1 MNYKK
6 LHRGN
11 FPDPEFYS
19 HVGTYGD
26 WKAYAAKKVTDGII
40 KVKLV
45 SMAHTRRANLF
56 LMYSLNLGRFAFNKD
71 GEFFRDTHL
80 LESIVL
86 DGDME
91 KYVRNLED
99 KENQVNRAEG

>member
-26 WKAYAAKKVTDGII
+26 WKAYATREMTDGFIN
-40 KVKLV
+40 VKLV
-45 SMAHTRRANLF
+45 SIVPAKRANLF
-56 LMYSLNLGRFAFNKD
+56 LRYSLNLGRFAFSKD

-86 DGDME
+86 DSYIKE
-91 KYVRNLED
+91 YVRNLED
-99 KENQVNRAEG
+99 KEKPL

>member
-26 WKAYAAKKVTDGII
+26 WKAYAAKEAADGFV

-45 SMAHTRRANLF
+45 CMVPARRANLF
-56 LMYSLNLGRFAFNKD
+56 LRYSLNLGRFAFSKD
-71 GEFFRDTHL
+71 GEFFRDTHPI
-80 LESIVL
+80 ESIVL
-86 DGDME
+86 DSYMKE
-91 KYVRNLED
+91 YVRNLED
-99 KENQVNRAEG
+99 KEKPL

>member
-26 WKAYAAKKVTDGII
+26 WKAYTARKVTDGAIR
-40 KVKLV
+40 VKLV
-45 SMAHTRRANLF
+45 SMVPTKGANLF
-56 LMYSLNLGRFAFNKD
+56 LKYTLNLRRFVLCKD
-71 GEFFRDTHL
+71 RKHFGNAYPFEL
-80 LESIVL
+80 IALEV
-86 DGDME
+86 DME

-99 KENQVNRAEG
+99 KEKPL

>member
-6 LHRGN
+6 LHKGN

-26 WKAYAAKKVTDGII
+26 WKAYVARKVTDGII
-40 KVKLV
+40 RVKLV
-45 SMAHTRRANLF
+45 SMVPTRRANLF
-56 LMYSLNLGRFAFNKD
+56 LNYSLSLRRFLLCKD
-71 GEFFRDTHL
+71 REHFGNAYPFEL
-80 LESIVL
+80 IALEV
-86 DGDME
+86 DME

-99 KENQVNRAEG
+99 KEESL

>member
-1 MNYKK
+1 MNYEK
-6 LHRGN
+6 LHKGN

-45 SMAHTRRANLF
+45 SMVPTKGANLF
-56 LMYSLNLGRFAFNKD
+56 FKYSLSLRRFLLCKD
-71 GEFFRDTHL
+71 REHFCDAYP

-86 DGDME
+86 DSYMKE
-91 KYVRNLED
+91 YVRNLED
-99 KENQVNRAEG
+99 KEKSL